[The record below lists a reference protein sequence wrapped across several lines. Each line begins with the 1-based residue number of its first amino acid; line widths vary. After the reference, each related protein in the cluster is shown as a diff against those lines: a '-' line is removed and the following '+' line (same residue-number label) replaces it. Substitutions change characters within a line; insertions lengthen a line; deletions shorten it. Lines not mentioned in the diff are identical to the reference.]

1 MSSDAISTSRR
12 TKSVRVGLVLLAAV
26 MAVLYAGWLERDEV
40 LRGVA
45 RAWMVSDPVVPADAV
60 AILGGGLETRPFAA
74 ADLYKRGI
82 AKRVVLAGVRLSP
95 TEKLAILPSHVEL
108 NRTVLLKLD
117 VPPEAIGTFG
127 SDVSNTFEE
136 ARALVQWG
144 KANSVK
150 DIIVPT
156 EIFSS
161 RRVRWI
167 LDKEAAGIGGAR
179 PCPGAGASRI
189 SRRRLVAPLRERRH
203 LSERNPQVPLLPDQI
218 LRLPRFAD
226 RLLRHERNRPHAR
239 TRAALR
245 HRRHSRPVR
254 SPRSPDRRDRP

>member
-1 MSSDAISTSRR
+1 MSSDAIATARARR

-26 MAVLYAGWLERDEV
+26 IAVLYAGWHARDEI

-60 AILGGGLETRPFAA
+60 AVLGGGLETRPFAA

-82 AKRVVLAGVRLSP
+82 TKRIVLAAVRPSP

-117 VPPEAIGTFG
+117 VPPDAIRTFG

-144 KANSVK
+144 KANGAK

-167 LDKEAAGIGGAR
+167 LDKEAAGTGVHVHVLA
-179 PCPGAGASRI
+179 
-189 SRRRLVAPLRERRH
+189 LTPLEYR
-203 LSERNPQVPLLPDQI
+203 VD
-218 LRLPRFAD
+218 D
-226 RLLRHERNRPHAR
+226 WW
-239 TRAALR
+239 
-245 HRRHSRPVR
+245 RHSENVVTFQNEIIKYLYYRMR
-254 SPRSPDRRDRP
+254 Y

>member
-1 MSSDAISTSRR
+1 MSSDAISTARARR
-12 TKSVRVGLVLLAAV
+12 TKSVRVGVVLLVAV
-26 MAVLYAGWLERDEV
+26 IALLSAGWLERDEI
-40 LRGVA
+40 LRGMA

-60 AILGGGLETRPFAA
+60 AVLGGGLETRPFAA

-82 AKRVVLAGVRLSP
+82 AKRILLAGVKLSP

-108 NRTVLLKLD
+108 NRTVLIKLD

-136 ARALVQWG
+136 ARALIRWG
-144 KANSVK
+144 EANGAK

-167 LDKEAAGIGGAR
+167 LGKEAAATGVRVHIVA
-179 PCPGAGASRI
+179 
-189 SRRRLVAPLRERRH
+189 LAPLEYGVDDWWRH
-203 LSERNPQVPLLPDQI
+203 SEGVVTFQNEIIKYLYY
-218 LRLPRFAD
+218 
-226 RLLRHERNRPHAR
+226 R
-239 TRAALR
+239 TRY
-245 HRRHSRPVR
+245 
-254 SPRSPDRRDRP
+254 

>member
-1 MSSDAISTSRR
+1 MSSDAISTARARR
-12 TKSVRVGLVLLAAV
+12 TKSVRVGLVLLAG
-26 MAVLYAGWLERDEV
+26 LYAGWQARDEI

-45 RAWMVSDPVVPADAV
+45 QAWMVSDPVVTADAV
-60 AILGGGLETRPFAA
+60 AVLGGGLETRPFAA

-82 AKRVVLAGVRLSP
+82 AKRIVLAAVRLSP

-144 KANSVK
+144 KANGAK

-167 LDKEAAGIGGAR
+167 LGKEAA
-179 PCPGAGASRI
+179 ASGVRVHI
-189 SRRRLVAPLRERRH
+189 VALAPLEYGVDDWWRH
-203 LSERNPQVPLLPDQI
+203 SEGVVTFQNEIIKYLYY
-218 LRLPRFAD
+218 
-226 RLLRHERNRPHAR
+226 R
-239 TRAALR
+239 TRY
-245 HRRHSRPVR
+245 
-254 SPRSPDRRDRP
+254 

>member
-1 MSSDAISTSRR
+1 MSSDAISTARARR
-12 TKSVRVGLVLLAAV
+12 TISVRVGIVLLAAAI
-26 MAVLYAGWLERDEV
+26 AVLFAGWLARDEIM
-40 LRGVA
+40 RGMS

-60 AILGGGLETRPFAA
+60 AVLGGGLETRPFAA

-82 AKRVVLAGVRLSP
+82 ARRIVLAGVRLSP

-117 VPPEAIGTFG
+117 VPPAAIGTFG

-144 KANSVK
+144 KANGIR

-167 LDKEAAGIGGAR
+167 LNKEAA
-179 PCPGAGASRI
+179 ASGVRI
-189 SRRRLVAPLRERRH
+189 HVLALAPLEYHVDDWWRH
-203 LSERNPQVPLLPDQI
+203 AEGVVTFQNELIKYLYY
-218 LRLPRFAD
+218 
-226 RLLRHERNRPHAR
+226 R
-239 TRAALR
+239 TRY
-245 HRRHSRPVR
+245 
-254 SPRSPDRRDRP
+254 